1 MRILLTGSTG
11 QLGNALIKFKP
22 RNIDL
27 ITPNKQELNLAKKT
41 QCFNIIKKYKPD
53 WIINSAA
60 YTGVDQAEKEQEIAF
75 AINEEAPKA
84 FAKAIKIYGGKLLH
98 LSTDFV
104 FSGKES
110 KPYLP
115 QHERE
120 PLSIYGKSKANG
132 ERGINEILNQT
143 NQSII
148 LRTSWLMGP
157 VGRNFALTMLSLHKK
172 SNKIKVVSDQIGS
185 PTTTYSLAKICWKLI
200 NLYSNN
206 NDKNIIFPSI
216 LHWTNAGEA
225 SWYEIAIAIGELAI
239 NLKLLDHQAEVLPI
253 STSQYPTNAERPI
266 YSVLDCTETI
276 QLLAVKQTH
285 WKNALYEILKK
296 VSKEEIN

>member
-22 RNIDL
+22 NNINI
-27 ITPNKQELNLAKKT
+27 ITPNRQELNLENTT
-41 QCFNIIKKYKPD
+41 QCFNIVKEYKPD

-60 YTGVDQAEKEQEIAF
+60 YTKVDQAEEEQELAF
-75 AINEEAPKA
+75 AVNEEAPKA
-84 FAKAIKIYGGKLLH
+84 FSKAIKIYGGKLLH

-110 KPYLP
+110 KPYIP
-115 QHERE
+115 QHEIK
-120 PLSIYGKSKANG
+120 PLNIYGQSKANG
-132 ERGINEILNQT
+132 EIGINEILNQT

-157 VGRNFALTMLSLHKK
+157 VGKNFALTMLRLHQK
-172 SNKIKVVSDQIGS
+172 SEEIRVVSDQIGA

-200 NLYSNN
+200 NMYSNK
-206 NDKNIIFPSI
+206 NDKNITLPSI
-216 LHWTNAGEA
+216 LHWSNAGIA
-225 SWYEIAIAIGELAI
+225 SWYDIAIAIGEFAI
-239 NLKLLDHQAEVLPI
+239 SLKLLDHQANVLPI
-253 STSQYPTNAERPI
+253 STSQYPTNAKRPI

-296 VSKEEIN
+296 VSIEEIN